1 MKQKDPSL
9 MSAVIVMSVIIA
21 VSLTLTVLIITGVSV
36 VIAPILLLLV
46 AVYAAYSFFVYV
58 RKFQQINNELY
69 RLEDGFETLKKK
81 MIDSSIDRINLLP
94 ENERER
100 QLKQLSK
107 GGSSVHVNRH
117 GISNVNY
124 NMRVMTQGMNQF
136 IDYIDS
142 QTYIDQLTRV
152 GNKAAYKNAVKLCNE
167 SIERGDAKFGIG
179 FFDMNGLRDI
189 NMKFGFEAGDR
200 LLFDTADLLKKSF
213 GPKNVFHVA
222 SDEFI
227 VVMQDA
233 NYYDMR
239 MLTSKFED
247 YVKKYND
254 GREEPLLS
262 VARGC
267 DAFRHDIEDSYRDVF
282 ARASK
287 ASKQDKHAF
296 YDGTKKRREDKNAAY
311 F

>member
-1 MKQKDPSL
+1 MEKKDKSVFYSIIF
-9 MSAVIVMSVIIA
+9 MVAVIA
-21 VSLTLTVLIITGVSV
+21 VSLTLTALIITGVSK
-36 VIAPILLLLV
+36 VIAPVCLLLI
-46 AVYAAYSFFVYV
+46 AVFSAYFFFVYI
-58 RKFQQINNELY
+58 RKFQNINNELY
-69 RLEDGFETLKKK
+69 KLEDGFESLKKK
-81 MIDSSIDRINLLP
+81 MIESSIDRINLLP
-94 ENERER
+94 ENEREK

-107 GGSSVHVNRH
+107 GGSTIHVNRH

-136 IDYIDS
+136 INYIDS

-152 GNKAAYKNAVKLCNE
+152 GNKAAYKNAVKLCNDA
-167 SIERGDAKFGIG
+167 IERGDAKFGIG

-213 GPKNVFHVA
+213 GAKNVFHVA

-227 VVMQDA
+227 VVMMDA

-247 YVKKYND
+247 EVKKYNT

-267 DAFRHDIEDSYRDVF
+267 DAFRHDIEDNYREVF

-287 ASKQDKHAF
+287 ASKQDKQAY
-296 YDGTKKRREDKNAAY
+296 YDGSKKRQREKNAAY

>member
-1 MKQKDPSL
+1 MNKKDNSVL
-9 MSAVIVMSVIIA
+9 FATVFMIAVIA
-21 VSLTLTVLIITGVSV
+21 VSVGLTVLIITGISH
-36 VIAPILLLLV
+36 VIAPVLLLLV
-46 AVYAAYSFFVYV
+46 AVFSAYFFFVYI
-58 RKFQQINNELY
+58 RKFQNINNELY
-69 RLEDGFETLKKK
+69 RLEDGFESLKKK

-100 QLKQLSK
+100 QLKLLSK
-107 GGSSVHVNRH
+107 GGSAIHVNRH

-124 NMRVMTQGMNQF
+124 NMRVMTQGMEQF

-152 GNKAAYKNAVKLCNE
+152 GNKAAYKNAVKAVND
-167 SIERGDAKFGIG
+167 SIEKGDAKFGVA

-200 LLFDTADLLKKSF
+200 LLFDAADLLKRTY
-213 GPKNVFHVA
+213 GQKNVFHVA

-227 VVMQDA
+227 VVMMDA

-239 MLTSKFED
+239 MLTSKFEEE
-247 YVKKYND
+247 VNKYNKN
-254 GREEPLLS
+254 REEPLLS
-262 VARGC
+262 IARGC

-287 ASKQDKHAF
+287 ASKQDKRAF

>member
-1 MKQKDPSL
+1 MKQKDKSVL
-9 MSAVIVMSVIIA
+9 QATLFMIAVIA
-21 VSLTLTVLIITGVSV
+21 VSVTLTVLIITGVSV
-36 VIAPILLLLV
+36 VIAPVFLLLI
-46 AVYAAYSFFVYV
+46 AVFAAYFFFVYV
-58 RKFQQINNELY
+58 RKFQNINNELY
-69 RLEDGFETLKKK
+69 RLEDGFESLKKK

-94 ENERER
+94 ENEREK

-107 GGSSVHVNRH
+107 GGASVHVNRH

-152 GNKAAYKNAVKLCNE
+152 GNKAAYKNAVKACNE
-167 SIERGDAKFGIG
+167 AIERGDGKFGIG
-179 FFDMNGLRDI
+179 FFDMNGLREI

-200 LLFDTADLLKKSF
+200 LLFDTADLLKKTF
-213 GPKNVFHVA
+213 GAKNVFHVA

-227 VVMQDA
+227 VVMLDA

-239 MLTSKFED
+239 MLTSKFEEE
-247 YVKKYND
+247 VKKYNKN
-254 GREEPLLS
+254 REEPLMA

-282 ARASK
+282 ARASN
-287 ASKQDKHAF
+287 ASKKDKSAY
-296 YDGTKKRREDKNAAY
+296 YDGTKKRREEKNAAY